1 MKKVLLLGAGG
12 SVAQNLI
19 PLLLQNGDMRLT
31 LFARRPAQLKQWRE
45 HPQVRIIE
53 GDVLDAPTLVVAMQG
68 QNAVYAGLSG
78 PLEAMA
84 AAVIAAMQSAA
95 VKRLVWISSMGIYGE
110 TGEDHG
116 AVLEP
121 YRRSAALI
129 EHSALDYTILRPAW
143 FTNGGAGEY
152 TLTAKGEPFR
162 GTRISRRSLA
172 GFISQLLLDP
182 QAHIRSSLG
191 IADA

>member
-1 MKKVLLLGAGG
+1 MHNILILGAG
-12 SVAQNLI
+12 SVAQTLI
-19 PLLLQNGDMRLT
+19 PLLLQNSATRLT

-53 GDVLDAPTLVVAMQG
+53 GDVLDAPALAAAMQG
-68 QNAVYAGLSG
+68 QEAVYAGLSG
-78 PLEAMA
+78 QLEAMA

-95 VKRLVWISSMGIYGE
+95 VKRLIWISSMGIYGE

-129 EHSALDYTILRPAW
+129 EQSALDYTILRPAW

-152 TLTAKGEPFR
+152 ILTAKGEPFR
-162 GTRISRRSLA
+162 GTRISRHSLA